1 MITTR
6 NLILRAHRALDPERR
21 NVGWPDPIKWDGRP
35 IREQA
40 ADMAALLDVEGLE
53 PELAAELWRRARGGR
68 QVWELLRD
76 AAGSLDW
83 VAHKHGM
90 DYGDLIDDLR
100 RLSSAIKCR
109 AENRKIHRWHQE
121 WDRRKQQHIA
131 GGGDERR

>member
-6 NLILRAHRALDPERR
+6 NLVLRAHRALDPERR
-21 NVGWPDPIKWDGRP
+21 DTGWPDPVKSDGRP

-40 ADMAALLDVEGLE
+40 ADMAALLDVEGVE

-76 AAGSLDW
+76 AAGALDW

-100 RLSSAIKCR
+100 RIATALKRR
-109 AENRKIHRWHQE
+109 AENRKVVRWHQRWE
-121 WDRRKQQHIA
+121 QLA
-131 GGGDERR
+131 GGGNERRR